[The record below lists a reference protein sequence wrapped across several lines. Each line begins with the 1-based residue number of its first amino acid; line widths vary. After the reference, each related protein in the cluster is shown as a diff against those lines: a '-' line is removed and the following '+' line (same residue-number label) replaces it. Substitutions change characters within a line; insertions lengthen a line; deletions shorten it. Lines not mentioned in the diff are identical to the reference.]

1 MNSRSISPSSPHP
14 FCFCFFRADFLP
26 AHFYIWLWS
35 TSLLIA
41 WCVGWTLQRLH
52 KQSNSSRM
60 AWQHVLLQEGL
71 LSRPAQSQE
80 HGDRKFLQESWTA
93 PLKVLK
99 PSAGSEL
106 AFDMDHVSRFNL
118 SAPDRCERVW
128 RCRGQRSKYQ
138 RKISK
143 VILSLL

>member
-1 MNSRSISPSSPHP
+1 MNSRSISPSTPHP
-14 FCFCFFRADFLP
+14 FCFCFFPGGLFTRAFLYL
-26 AHFYIWLWS
+26 ALINISVDSMVRWLDA
-35 TSLLIA
+35 TEVA
-41 WCVGWTLQRLH
+41 QAVQ
-52 KQSNSSRM
+52 
-60 AWQHVLLQEGL
+60 LLQDGMAT
-71 LSRPAQSQE
+71 RAVARRSQE

-128 RCRGQRSKYQ
+128 RCRGQRSQ
-138 RKISK
+138 CQGKISK
-143 VILSLL
+143 VIISLLSV